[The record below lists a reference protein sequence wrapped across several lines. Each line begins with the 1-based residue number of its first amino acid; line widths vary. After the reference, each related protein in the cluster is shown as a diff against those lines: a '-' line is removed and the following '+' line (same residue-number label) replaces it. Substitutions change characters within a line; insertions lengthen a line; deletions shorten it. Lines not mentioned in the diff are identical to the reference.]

1 MNNMISKDRGKG
13 VNRELMIFHEM
24 MNNAEDCISSL
35 QNAFFYN
42 KLTPIKDCKS
52 KISILKRTGADLT
65 QEVKEKM
72 IDDPDL
78 KPYSSIPENLLKI
91 VENTEKLVEFINKKI
106 IESLLFSDKA
116 VRESTFLLQRLIEIL
131 RPTSDI
137 ILARNIFLSMYV
149 QESQVE
155 LEKSASGYATLHEDR
170 LIKGICN
177 PAASSLYINMLSAIK
192 NIAWHSKEITVK
204 LGGL

>member
-1 MNNMISKDRGKG
+1 MSNIILKDMKKG
-13 VNRELMIFHEM
+13 VNKELMTFHEM
-24 MNNAEDCISSL
+24 MINAEDCISSL

-52 KISILKRTGADLT
+52 KVSIIKRTRSDLT
-65 QEVKEKM
+65 QEVIEKM

-78 KPYSSIPENLLKI
+78 KPYGSIPGNLFSI
-91 VENTEKLVEFINKKI
+91 GENTEKLVGFVENKI
-106 IESLLFSDKA
+106 SESILFSDKA
-116 VRESTFLLQRLIEIL
+116 VRETTFLFQRLIEIL

-137 ILARNIFLSMYV
+137 ILARNIFLSMYI
-149 QESQVE
+149 QESQLEVE
-155 LEKSASGYATLHEDR
+155 KRASEYATLHEDR

-177 PAASSLYINMLSAIK
+177 RAASSLYINMLDAIK
-192 NIAWHSKEITVK
+192 KIAWHSKEIAVK